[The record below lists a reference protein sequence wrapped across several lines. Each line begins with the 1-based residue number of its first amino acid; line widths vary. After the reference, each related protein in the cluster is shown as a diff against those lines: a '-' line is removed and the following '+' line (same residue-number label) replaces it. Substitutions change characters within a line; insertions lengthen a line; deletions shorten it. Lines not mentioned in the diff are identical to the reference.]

1 MPRARPGSRARQQR
15 PRLSSPGARRVAL
28 RQAQTPERRLQ
39 NLKRVRL
46 GVIWELPQFVQ
57 TQPQRDG
64 GAEPSVWIR
73 VRLEREQPA

>member
-1 MPRARPGSRARQQR
+1 
-15 PRLSSPGARRVAL
+15 
-28 RQAQTPERRLQ
+28 
-39 NLKRVRL
+39 VRL